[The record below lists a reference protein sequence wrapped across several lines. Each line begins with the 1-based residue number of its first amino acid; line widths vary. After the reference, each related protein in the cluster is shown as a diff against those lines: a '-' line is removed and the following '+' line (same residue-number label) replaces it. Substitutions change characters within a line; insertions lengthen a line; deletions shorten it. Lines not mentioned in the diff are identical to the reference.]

1 MVFLI
6 PASPVYPKIGFSK
19 KGFCQETF
27 EKGLEKNKKL
37 FKKSIQKSISKNQGQ
52 KSSQKA
58 KPSPTKNRYKFQ
70 NNNRRAKARRQK
82 RGGALKRAALFL
94 GCCFEI

>member
-1 MVFLI
+1 MFFFI

-37 FKKSIQKSISKNQGQ
+37 FVQKIDPKIYLKKSGAKIQPKSQAKSYKKSIQISKQRGAASGAAQ
-52 KSSQKA
+52 K
-58 KPSPTKNRYKFQ
+58 RG
-70 NNNRRAKARRQK
+70 RRAKARRPVF
-82 RGGALKRAALFL
+82 GLLF
-94 GCCFEI
+94 